1 MTSQHNPSPLAGQ
14 ASSRRSPPVVRP
26 QESSRRCHL
35 PPDRML
41 SNLPTKGAPSM
52 LSLTSRGTTSLLSLI
67 LPSNHLNRSRQRRLP
82 HRRPQSKLPNRRNN
96 NNKRSHKKH
105 LPHLNSSINSNSL
118 PDRSTDPLAQMVS
131 RRPPVTLS
139 SLKVNSSKRR
149 LRCTSGLKSV
159 NSHGA
164 RDTESLP
171 HLRWRRPTR
180 VTLLLNTKS
189 LSNRSERKLKLI
201 SRNSLKSMV

>member
-14 ASSRRSPPVVRP
+14 ASFRRSPPVVRP
-26 QESSRRCHL
+26 QEPSRRCHL

-41 SNLPTKGAPSM
+41 SNLPTKGAQRL
-52 LSLTSRGTTSLLSLI
+52 LSLTSRGTTSLLSPI

-82 HRRPQSKLPNRRNN
+82 PRRPQSKLHSRRNN
-96 NNKRSHKKH
+96 NNKRSHKNQ
-105 LPHLNSSINSNSL
+105 LPHLNSSINSNSP
-118 PDRSTDPLAQMVS
+118 PDRSIDPQAQMVS
-131 RRPPVTLS
+131 RRRPVILS
-139 SLKVNSSKRR
+139 SQKVNSSKRR

-171 HLRWRRPTR
+171 LLRWRRPTR
-180 VTLLLNTKS
+180 ATFLLNTKS
-189 LSNRSERKLKLI
+189 LNNRSKRKLKRIL
-201 SRNSLKSMV
+201 RNSLKSMV